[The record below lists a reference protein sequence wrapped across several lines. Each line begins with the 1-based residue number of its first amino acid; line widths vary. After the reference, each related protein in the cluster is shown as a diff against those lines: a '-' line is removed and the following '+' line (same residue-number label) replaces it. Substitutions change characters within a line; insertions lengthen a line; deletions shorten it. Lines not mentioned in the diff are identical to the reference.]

1 MAGARPRVMPMP
13 SPLFYRL
20 LMDMTDRITISI
32 ILGALVLLVFIIELV
47 RQRRLE
53 EQHSLLWLV
62 MATALVVLA
71 FTRDLWDWMAVQF
84 GIAYP
89 PTAILVSGFV
99 ALIMILLYF
108 STIVSKLVRQN
119 RKAAQEI
126 GILRWKL
133 AELEKRINGS
143 SVGD

>member
-1 MAGARPRVMPMP
+1 M
-13 SPLFYRL
+13 
-20 LMDMTDRITISI
+20 DRITVSI
-32 ILGALVLLVFIIELV
+32 TFGALVLLVFIIELV

-53 EQHSLLWLV
+53 EQYSLLWLG
-62 MATALVVLA
+62 MATALVGLA
-71 FTRDLWDWMAVQF
+71 VTRDLWDWMAVQF

-89 PTAILVSGFV
+89 PTAMFVVGFV

-108 STIVSKLVRQN
+108 STVVSKLTRQN

-133 AELEKRINGS
+133 AELEKRLNGTGT
-143 SVGD
+143 GD

>member
-1 MAGARPRVMPMP
+1 MI
-13 SPLFYRL
+13 
-20 LMDMTDRITISI
+20 DRITVSI
-32 ILGALVLLVFIIELV
+32 TLGAIVLLVFIVELV

-53 EQHSLLWLV
+53 EQHSLLWLA

-89 PTAILVSGFV
+89 PTAMLVAGFV
-99 ALIMILLYF
+99 ALIMIMLYF

-133 AELEKRINGS
+133 AELEKRIEGTTT
-143 SVGD
+143 GD

>member
-1 MAGARPRVMPMP
+1 M
-13 SPLFYRL
+13 
-20 LMDMTDRITISI
+20 DRITVSI
-32 ILGALVLLVFIIELV
+32 TFGALVLLVFIIELV

-53 EQHSLLWLV
+53 EQYSLLWLA
-62 MATALVVLA
+62 MAVALVVLA
-71 FTRDLWDWMAVQF
+71 ITRDLWDWMAVQF

-89 PTAILVSGFV
+89 PTAMFVVGFV

-108 STIVSKLVRQN
+108 STVVSKLARQN

-133 AELEKRINGS
+133 AELEKRLNGTGT
-143 SVGD
+143 GD